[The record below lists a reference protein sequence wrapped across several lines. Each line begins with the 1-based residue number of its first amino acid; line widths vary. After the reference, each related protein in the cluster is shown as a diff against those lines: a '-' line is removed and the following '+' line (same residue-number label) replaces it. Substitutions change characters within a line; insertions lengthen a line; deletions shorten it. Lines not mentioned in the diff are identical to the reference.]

1 MPEYEG
7 SIQILTNEQLSHN
20 LEIILDKIADAMLLN
35 IDKYP
40 GNNPLA
46 TISDN
51 QKTIKNGI
59 IQTITGGL
67 SSSDVLVLYQKEV
80 KANPEDAPDYESGI
94 SSLTSLI
101 DSWGDISI
109 SGIGVSISAPPETE
123 NYTIQLTGTPT
134 GNVVI
139 TNYILDNS
147 GNPPNFSQFIN

>member
-51 QKTIKNGI
+51 QKTIKPLYKI
-59 IQTITGGL
+59 I
-67 SSSDVLVLYQKEV
+67 
-80 KANPEDAPDYESGI
+80 
-94 SSLTSLI
+94 
-101 DSWGDISI
+101 
-109 SGIGVSISAPPETE
+109 
-123 NYTIQLTGTPT
+123 
-134 GNVVI
+134 
-139 TNYILDNS
+139 
-147 GNPPNFSQFIN
+147 